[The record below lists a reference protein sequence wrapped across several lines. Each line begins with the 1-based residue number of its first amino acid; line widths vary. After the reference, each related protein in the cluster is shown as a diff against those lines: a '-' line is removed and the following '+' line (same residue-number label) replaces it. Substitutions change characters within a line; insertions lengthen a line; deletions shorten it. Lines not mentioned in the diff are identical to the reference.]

1 MLVGAFRMGS
11 EAVRCFST
19 QHSPGS
25 QEALAHGCCVALT
38 TYVTLEVA
46 TSLGPQSS
54 SGKMGVLTLSSGHGL
69 KTLRVK
75 HFYVSGPPLRFQM
88 YKLIQSSRLSF
99 VVGTT
104 SNPIYR

>member
-1 MLVGAFRMGS
+1 MGS
-11 EAVRCFST
+11 EAVRCSST

-25 QEALAHGCCVALT
+25 QEALVRGCCVALT

-46 TSLGPQSS
+46 TSLGPQSP

-69 KTLRVK
+69 KTLRVSNS
-75 HFYVSGPPLRFQM
+75 YVSGPPVKFQM

-99 VVGTT
+99 EVSTI